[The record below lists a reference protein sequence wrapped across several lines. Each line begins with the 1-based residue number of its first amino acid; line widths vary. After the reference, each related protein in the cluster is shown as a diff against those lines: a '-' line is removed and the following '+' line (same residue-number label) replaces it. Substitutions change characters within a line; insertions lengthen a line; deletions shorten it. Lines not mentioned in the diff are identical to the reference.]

1 MNKGLQGLI
10 VSVMLIFSVLSH
22 AEDLPNK
29 LENIDFRVNKNK
41 DAVLIIELATSTVVV
56 DVQRAQEGLS
66 IELINTHV
74 DDNKLQLLDVKDFAT
89 LVEGVEV
96 YKEAPST
103 RLLATISKDYQYEY
117 NLKGRFIEVVISKP
131 AIEEAVTEKSILE
144 KEGKLI
150 SINFQDIPVR
160 NVLQL
165 IADYNDF
172 NLVVSDSV
180 TGNLTLR
187 LDGVPWQQVLDIIL
201 QVKGLDKRVDGN
213 VILVAPKDELDLRE
227 QQALEKSR
235 LEEELGELKSEI
247 IKIHFAKATD
257 IADMI
262 GGDGTV
268 SMLSD
273 RGSITIDERTNS
285 LLIRE
290 LEENIAVI
298 RSIIESLDIPVKQV
312 QIEARIVTVTEGNLD
327 ELGVRWGASSTNGSF
342 TVGGSIEGNYPSI
355 APYDSNG
362 GNSVIDEYL
371 NVNLGATS
379 SNASSIA
386 FQVAKLG
393 SDTLLDLELSALQ
406 QESKAEII
414 SSPRLITTNKKPAYI
429 EQGTLPSLLNQ
440 ELYDLLNSPNYFTS
454 TVKVKTFTR
463 NDATGTWAESQI
475 TQGGFPAGENYS
487 IRDIEVYTDSI
498 TGSERIYAT
507 VGVKGIFVGKYS
519 PTSPGKIAWVS
530 TAEYG
535 PVSIRPLGIATANNN
550 LYFSSGNKLY
560 KRTDGTS
567 PSYSIVHDFS
577 DLSTSIN
584 SAVGGIRGLTTID
597 NPNGTNQ
604 AMLLMWCPDGQSAGV
619 IYRLEPNSTGGF
631 NRFYETKLSVLIQG
645 YLPGSSAKYVLGAYN
660 EFYEYVD
667 PITSNAFHL
676 VGFEA
681 TIIGGG
687 HPTWNGY
694 YKGSLFA
701 KRDSNGQYSL
711 EEVNGSIGINDTA
724 LVATRCYV
732 SSPFSSENALYFG
745 GFDPNGN
752 SATNKAWV
760 YKKDNLY
767 TSINKIE
774 NQDLLLRI
782 YPNPTSQILSVEVES
797 NECLDYKIISV
808 LGKTVTS
815 GRVCS
820 IKQIDVSE
828 LSPNVYFLKVGN
840 QTKKFIKSE

>member
-96 YKEAPST
+96 YKETPST

-117 NLKGRFIEVVISKP
+117 NLKGRFIEVVISTP

-262 GGDGTV
+262 GGEGAV

-298 RSIIESLDIPVKQV
+298 RSIIESLDVPVKQV

-355 APYDSNG
+355 TPYDSNG

-429 EQGTLPSLLNQ
+429 EQGTEIPYLESSSSGATSVAFKKAVLSLKVTPQITPDNRLV
-440 ELYDLLNSPNYFTS
+440 LDLSVTQDRPGQVVKTGTGEAVAIDTQRIGTQVLVNNGETVVLGGIFQHSVSS
-454 TVKVKTFTR
+454 TVDKV
-463 NDATGTWAESQI
+463 
-475 TQGGFPAGENYS
+475 
-487 IRDIEVYTDSI
+487 
-498 TGSERIYAT
+498 
-507 VGVKGIFVGKYS
+507 
-519 PTSPGKIAWVS
+519 
-530 TAEYG
+530 
-535 PVSIRPLGIATANNN
+535 PLLG
-550 LYFSSGNKLY
+550 
-560 KRTDGTS
+560 
-567 PSYSIVHDFS
+567 
-577 DLSTSIN
+577 DL
-584 SAVGGIRGLTTID
+584 
-597 NPNGTNQ
+597 P
-604 AMLLMWCPDGQSAGV
+604 
-619 IYRLEPNSTGGF
+619 
-631 NRFYETKLSVLIQG
+631 
-645 YLPGSSAKYVLGAYN
+645 VLGAL
-660 EFYEYVD
+660 FRRSYE
-667 PITSNAFHL
+667 N
-676 VGFEA
+676 VG
-681 TIIGGG
+681 
-687 HPTWNGY
+687 
-694 YKGSLFA
+694 K
-701 KRDSNGQYSL
+701 
-711 EEVNGSIGINDTA
+711 
-724 LVATRCYV
+724 
-732 SSPFSSENALYFG
+732 
-745 GFDPNGN
+745 
-752 SATNKAWV
+752 
-760 YKKDNLY
+760 
-767 TSINKIE
+767 
-774 NQDLLLRI
+774 
-782 YPNPTSQILSVEVES
+782 
-797 NECLDYKIISV
+797 
-808 LGKTVTS
+808 
-815 GRVCS
+815 
-820 IKQIDVSE
+820 SE
-828 LSPNVYFLKVGN
+828 LLIFVTPKVVI
-840 QTKKFIKSE
+840 Q